1 MTKTF
6 PGVRAL
12 NNVSLSL
19 HEGEVHAIVGEN
31 GAGKST
37 LIHLA
42 AGVYMPDAGEIQM
55 LGGDSYSTP
64 IEARQNGVVTVF
76 QESELF
82 DHLSVAENI
91 ALLQGL
97 PIDKLGF
104 VDWTQI
110 HVSAQA
116 YLQQLPEPIDSRVS
130 AASLS
135 VAQRQMLQV
144 ASAVAQ
150 NANVLILDEPTQ
162 GLAQAE
168 IENLI
173 ALIRDISKSV
183 NILLI
188 EHNMAVVF
196 SLAEYVTVMD
206 SGGIMAEG
214 TPSEIENNR
223 EVQDLYLGN

>member
-1 MTKTF
+1 MSKTVFEWKEVTKTF

-12 NNVSLSL
+12 NNVSISL

-42 AGVYMPDAGEIQM
+42 AGVYMPDAGQIQM

-104 VDWTQI
+104 VDWAQI

-116 YLQQLPEPIDSRVS
+116 YLQQLPEPIDSKVS

-150 NANVLILDEPTQ
+150 NAKVPEVLPLRTPK
-162 GLAQAE
+162 
-168 IENLI
+168 IEMDR
-173 ALIRDISKSV
+173 ASGA
-183 NILLI
+183 
-188 EHNMAVVF
+188 AVTIKE
-196 SLAEYVTVMD
+196 LT
-206 SGGIMAEG
+206 
-214 TPSEIENNR
+214 
-223 EVQDLYLGN
+223 